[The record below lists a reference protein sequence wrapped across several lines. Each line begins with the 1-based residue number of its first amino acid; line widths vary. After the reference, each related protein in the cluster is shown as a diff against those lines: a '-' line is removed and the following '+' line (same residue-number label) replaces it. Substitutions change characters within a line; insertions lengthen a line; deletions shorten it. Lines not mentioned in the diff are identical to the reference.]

1 MKPKR
6 TKERTIAEIIDKV
19 STWRKLNKGI
29 MVKNEK
35 TQEMQLLKLNLE
47 EAAQKVNISKKSL
60 DDYLLQLRFGKKFGF
75 NFDEN

>member
-19 STWRKLNKGI
+19 SIWRKLYKGI
-29 MVKNEK
+29 LVKNEK

-60 DDYLLQLRFGKKFGF
+60 DDYLL
-75 NFDEN
+75 

>member
-35 TQEMQLLKLNLE
+35 T
-47 EAAQKVNISKKSL
+47 
-60 DDYLLQLRFGKKFGF
+60 
-75 NFDEN
+75 

>member
-19 STWRKLNKGI
+19 STWRKFYKGI

-60 DDYLLQLRFGKKFGF
+60 DDYLL
-75 NFDEN
+75 

>member
-19 STWRKLNKGI
+19 STWRKFYKGI

-35 TQEMQLLKLNLE
+35 TQETQLFKLNLE

-60 DDYLLQLRFGKKFGF
+60 DDYLL
-75 NFDEN
+75 

>member
-19 STWRKLNKGI
+19 STWRKFYKGI

-35 TQEMQLLKLNLE
+35 T
-47 EAAQKVNISKKSL
+47 
-60 DDYLLQLRFGKKFGF
+60 
-75 NFDEN
+75 